1 MVASHKTEISQM
13 RGLGRKMPIT
23 FICFLIGTLS
33 IIGLPPFGGVWS
45 KWYLALAAAETE
57 HVVFIAVL
65 MISSC
70 TVNFA
75 STLPA
80 NSFSG
85 NTSPRNNYGNCIKG
99 GSTRHPV
106 TVTGTCS

>member
-1 MVASHKTEISQM
+1 
-13 RGLGRKMPIT
+13 
-23 FICFLIGTLS
+23 
-33 IIGLPPFGGVWS
+33 
-45 KWYLALAAAETE
+45 
-57 HVVFIAVL
+57 
-65 MISSC
+65 MISHC

-85 NTSPRNNYGNCIKG
+85 NTSPRNNYGNCIKA

>member
-1 MVASHKTEISQM
+1 
-13 RGLGRKMPIT
+13 
-23 FICFLIGTLS
+23 
-33 IIGLPPFGGVWS
+33 
-45 KWYLALAAAETE
+45 
-57 HVVFIAVL
+57 